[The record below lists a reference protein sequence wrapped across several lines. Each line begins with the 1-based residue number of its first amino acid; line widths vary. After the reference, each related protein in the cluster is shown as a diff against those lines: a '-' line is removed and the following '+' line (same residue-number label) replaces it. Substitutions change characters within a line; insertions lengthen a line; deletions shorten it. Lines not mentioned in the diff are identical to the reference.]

1 VRTVKVI
8 IAGGGTGGHI
18 YPGITIARTLLGRI
32 PDAEVVFVGTK
43 RGLEVDVV
51 PKEGFE
57 LLFIDVAGFQRKVSL
72 DTLTTFYRAFKG
84 VFQARAI
91 LKRFQPDVAVGTGG
105 YVSGPVVLAA
115 WLLGIPTLIH
125 EQNAL
130 PGYTTRILSRI
141 ANMVAVTYP
150 ESAKYFPR
158 NAKVRLTGNPIRRSI
173 LETKRNQGLAAF
185 GLNPRHLTVL
195 IFGGSQGARAINK
208 VMVKILPEMMRSK
221 DTQVIYQT
229 GKLDYDQV
237 IKELEANCAQALR
250 TSRLVVQDYIYRMD
264 HAMACSDL
272 VVGRAGA
279 ISIAEITGRGLPS
292 ILIPLPS
299 SAEGHQEKNA
309 NALEAAGAAF
319 VIHEKDLSP
328 NSLLRAI
335 NKIIDDEKLRGEMAT
350 QSRKL
355 GRPGAADELVDIV
368 VSLSRGQA

>member
-1 VRTVKVI
+1 MKVI

-18 YPGITIARTLLGRI
+18 YPGITIAKTLLGRI
-32 PDAEVVFVGTK
+32 PDAKVVFVGTR

-57 LLFIDVAGFQRKVSL
+57 LLLIDVAGFQRKISL
-72 DTLTTFYRAFKG
+72 DTLATFYRAFKG

-91 LKRFQPDVAVGTGG
+91 LKRFRPDVVVGTGG

-141 ANMVAVTYP
+141 ANVVAVTYP
-150 ESAKYFPR
+150 ESAGYFPK
-158 NAKVRLTGNPIRRSI
+158 NARTRLTGNPIRRSI
-173 LETKRNQGLAAF
+173 LETERNEGLAAF
-185 GLNPRHLTVL
+185 GLDPRHLTVL

-208 VMVKILPEMMRSK
+208 VMVKILPEIMRSK
-221 DTQVIYQT
+221 DIQVIYQT
-229 GKLDYDQV
+229 GKLDYGRV
-237 IKELEANCAQALR
+237 MKELEAGCAQALR
-250 TSRLVVQDYIYRMD
+250 TPRLTVRDYIYRMD
-264 HAMACSDL
+264 YAMACSDL

-299 SAEGHQEKNA
+299 SAEGHQEMNA
-309 NALEAAGAAF
+309 KALEAAGAAL
-319 VIHEKDLSP
+319 VIHERDLSP
-328 NSLLRAI
+328 GSLLRAI
-335 NKIIDDEKLRGEMAT
+335 NLIIDDERLRGEMAR

-355 GRPGAADELVDIV
+355 GRPGAADDLVDVV
-368 VSLSRGQA
+368 VSLSMGQA

>member
-1 VRTVKVI
+1 MKVI

-115 WLLGIPTLIH
+115 RLLGIPTLIH

-335 NKIIDDEKLRGEMAT
+335 NKIIDDEKLRGAMAT

>member
-1 VRTVKVI
+1 MKVI

-32 PDAEVVFVGTK
+32 ADAEVVFVGTK

-57 LLFIDVAGFQRKVSL
+57 LLLIDVAGFQRKVSL

-91 LKRFQPDVAVGTGG
+91 LKRFRPDVVVGTGG

-141 ANMVAVTYP
+141 ANMIAVTYP
-150 ESAKYFPR
+150 ESAKYFPK

-237 IKELEANCAQALR
+237 IKELEANCAQALG
-250 TSRLVVQDYIYRMD
+250 TSRLVVRDYIYRMD

-309 NALEAAGAAF
+309 NALEAAGAAL

-328 NSLLRAI
+328 NSLLQAI
-335 NKIIDDEKLRGEMAT
+335 NKIIDDEKLRKEMAA

-355 GRPGAADELVDIV
+355 GRPGAADDLVNIV

>member
-1 VRTVKVI
+1 VKTVKVI

-18 YPGITIARTLLGRI
+18 YPGITIAKTLQRRI
-32 PDAEVVFVGTK
+32 PKAEVVFVGTK

-57 LLFIDVAGFQRKVSL
+57 LLLIDVAGFRRKVSL
-72 DTLTTFYRAFKG
+72 DTITTFCRAFKG
-84 VFQARAI
+84 IFQARAI
-91 LKRFQPDVAVGTGG
+91 LRRFRPDAVVGTGG

-141 ANMVAVTYP
+141 ANVVAITYP
-150 ESAKYFPR
+150 ESAKYFPK
-158 NAKVRLTGNPIRRSI
+158 NAETRLTGNPVRRSI
-173 LETKRNQGLAAF
+173 FEAKRDEGLAAF
-185 GLNPRHLTVL
+185 GLDPRHLTVL
-195 IFGGSQGARAINK
+195 VFGGSQGARAINR
-208 VMVKILPEMMRSK
+208 VMVEILPDLMSSK
-221 DTQVIYQT
+221 DIQVIYQT
-229 GKLDYDQV
+229 GKLDYDRV
-237 IKELEANCAQALR
+237 TEELEAGCAQALG
-250 TSRLVVQDYIYRMD
+250 THRLTVKDYIYRMD

-309 NALEAAGAAF
+309 KALEAAGAAL
-319 VIHEKDLSP
+319 VIREKDLSP
-328 NSLLRAI
+328 KSLLDAI
-335 NKIIDDEKLRGEMAT
+335 SQIIDDGKLRGDMAK
-350 QSRKL
+350 QSQRL
-355 GRPGAADELVDIV
+355 GRPGASDDLVDIV
-368 VSLSRGQA
+368 VSLAMGQA